1 MTVTAASAAWERMN
15 GLVKELRAGR
25 GLANHAAELAAALVV
40 MAASMLGLPV
50 SSTHILIGAI
60 LGIGIV
66 NRSANWRLMKPI
78 ALAWVI
84 TLPAAALIAS
94 CAALTLNFIWG

>member
-1 MTVTAASAAWERMN
+1 
-15 GLVKELRAGR
+15 
-25 GLANHAAELAAALVV
+25 
-40 MAASMLGLPV
+40 
-50 SSTHILIGAI
+50 
-60 LGIGIV
+60 
-66 NRSANWRLMKPI
+66 MKPI